1 MNAFSVSKLYVLL
14 LCSFLFLAQSAHT
27 QSAIT
32 VNKVKINRLDKQKRK
47 QGDWIFFDRQGNI
60 QLSCRYE
67 NNQISGPVCWYENTD
82 TAFIRFPRTENR
94 ETFIVYENSRSYTG
108 DFIYTSDSTYQIELD
123 PDSTISPA
131 VISKIKKYWNSRV
144 APVYY
149 FAQKKLVDVVSM
161 GFNSIKY
168 NFNKPVYLL
177 VCINDAGLV
186 TDIEFPKDINRLT
199 PEEERELYTAFIS
212 MPRWQPAFYRNK
224 TIASKILVTRNSSI
238 SVSASDFKFPL

>member
-1 MNAFSVSKLYVLL
+1 MNVISFGKLSFLL
-14 LCSFLFLAQSAHT
+14 LCSFLFLTLPAYT
-27 QSAIT
+27 QSEIT
-32 VNKVKINRLDKQKRK
+32 VNKVKLNRLDKQNRK
-47 QGDWIFFDRQGNI
+47 QGDWIFFDREGNI
-60 QLSCRYE
+60 RLSCRFE
-67 NNQISGPVCWYENTD
+67 NNRISGPVCWYENTD
-82 TAFIRFPRTENR
+82 TAFIRFPKKEDR
-94 ETFIVYENSRSYTG
+94 ETFIVYENNRSYTG
-108 DFIYTSDSTYQIELD
+108 DFIHTTDSTYQIELD

-131 VISKIKKYWNSRV
+131 VISKIKKYWNSN
-144 APVYY
+144 ASPVYY

-177 VCINDAGLV
+177 VCINDAGVV

-224 TIASKILVTRNSSI
+224 TIASKILVARNSSI